1 MHQRYLVHIQPQ
13 EAAGVD
19 LDQDYEYTSNDK
31 DPMPIGNRPSH
42 MGSLLSVEESHKD
55 VGVLSTRELQRQIYN
70 TKSRTELW
78 ELGNKEADRLDP
90 NSLVSFV
97 KWWA

>member
-1 MHQRYLVHIQPQ
+1 MDFNTDKCVSMSFGKAVHHST
-13 EAAGVD
+13 
-19 LDQDYEYTSNDK
+19 YT
-31 DPMPIGNRPSH
+31 
-42 MGSLLSVEESHKD
+42 LSKSALKSVSEHKD

-78 ELGNKEADRLDP
+78 ELGNKVADRLDP